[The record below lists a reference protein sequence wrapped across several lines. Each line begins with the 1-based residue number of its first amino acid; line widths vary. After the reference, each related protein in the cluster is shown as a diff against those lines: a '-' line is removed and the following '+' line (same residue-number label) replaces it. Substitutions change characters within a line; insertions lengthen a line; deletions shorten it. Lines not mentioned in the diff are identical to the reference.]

1 MAEQHG
7 YALGPSD
14 GTAIAAREAGRF
26 SKESTVWQ
34 SRQHER
40 IELQVRIALAFFL
53 VTSLRSSSA
62 AYH

>member
-40 IELQVRIALAFFL
+40 IELQVRIALAFFWSQ
-53 VTSLRSSSA
+53 V
-62 AYH
+62 